1 MGGMADEESSSR
13 RPGFVQTLREGWK
26 SPRRRSKT
34 TEIATES
41 SRTTEE
47 APATK
52 PTNGAADTH
61 SAATKTAAGSTPGA
75 NPAATTTAATAGSKP
90 PEPNLNERMEGL
102 QGWMAE
108 IERKQG
114 RITFFSTVGTAIAVL
129 AAGAALYFAVATPN
143 SASKDDFDDLKSEV
157 RALQGEVS
165 EATQDQANL
174 KQLRLSIQ
182 GLDARIAAAEQKG
195 NQNAGEIATLKQQAA
210 QAAAQAAA
218 TPAPTPALPPT
229 TTKPGSKP

>member
-1 MGGMADEESSSR
+1 MGGMAEEGSSSK

-34 TEIATES
+34 TEIPTES
-41 SRTTEE
+41 SKTTEE

-52 PTNGAADTH
+52 PTNGAEAK
-61 SAATKTAAGSTPGA
+61 SAPGA
-75 NPAATTTAATAGSKP
+75 KPAATTTAATAGSKP

-129 AAGAALYFAVATPN
+129 AAGAALYFAIATPK

-165 EATQDQANL
+165 AATQDQASL

>member
-1 MGGMADEESSSR
+1 MGGMADEESSS

-34 TEIATES
+34 TEIPTGS
-41 SRTTEE
+41 SKTTEE

-52 PTNGAADTH
+52 PTNGAEAK
-61 SAATKTAAGSTPGA
+61 SAPGA
-75 NPAATTTAATAGSKP
+75 KPAATTTAATAGSKP

-129 AAGAALYFAVATPN
+129 AAGAALYFAIATPN
-143 SASKDDFDDLKSEV
+143 SASKDDFDDLEAQVESLQEEV
-157 RALQGEVS
+157 TQ
-165 EATQDQANL
+165 ATTDQARL
-174 KQLRLSIQ
+174 KALNSSIQ
-182 GLDARIAAAEQKG
+182 SLDARIAAGEQK
-195 NQNAGEIATLKQQAA
+195 AA
-210 QAAAQAAA
+210 QAASEIAALKSQVAKAAA
-218 TPAPTPALPPT
+218 TPAPTATPTPTLPPT
-229 TTKPGSKP
+229 TTQPGSKP

>member
-1 MGGMADEESSSR
+1 MGGMADEESSS

-41 SRTTEE
+41 SKTTEE

-75 NPAATTTAATAGSKP
+75 KPAATTTAATAGSKP

-129 AAGAALYFAVATPN
+129 AAGAALYFAIATPN
-143 SASKDDFDDLKSEV
+143 SASKDDFDDLEAQVESLQEEV
-157 RALQGEVS
+157 TQ
-165 EATQDQANL
+165 ATTDQARL
-174 KQLRLSIQ
+174 KALNSSIQ
-182 GLDARIAAAEQKG
+182 SLDARIAAGEQK
-195 NQNAGEIATLKQQAA
+195 AA
-210 QAAAQAAA
+210 QAASEIAALKSQVAKAAA
-218 TPAPTPALPPT
+218 TPAPTATPTPTLPPT
-229 TTKPGSKP
+229 TTQPGSKP